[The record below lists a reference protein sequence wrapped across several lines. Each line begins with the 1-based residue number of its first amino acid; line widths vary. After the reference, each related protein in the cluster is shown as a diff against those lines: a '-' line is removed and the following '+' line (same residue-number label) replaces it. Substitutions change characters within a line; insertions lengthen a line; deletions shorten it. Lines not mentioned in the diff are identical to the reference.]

1 MQTTT
6 NTLMEQVLNLTPIQR
21 VEMVEQILMSFDFP
35 ARQEIDDLWAVEAEN
50 RIDAYDS
57 GEIKATSVDDV
68 FEKVNR

>member
-1 MQTTT
+1 
-6 NTLMEQVLNLTPIQR
+6 
-21 VEMVEQILMSFDFP
+21 MSFDFP

-50 RIDAYDS
+50 RINAYDS